1 MPSGGIY
8 VKLFRMLRKFKKD
21 INNEL
26 KTLMRQAKPFLVP
39 GTKYDLIYKGIKD
52 FVLRD
57 GKRIRPS
64 FFMLSYMG
72 YGKKKLSS
80 YRKLVKCALSLEL
93 LHDFLLVHDDVI
105 DNSDLRRG
113 KPTLQRVFNKSL
125 RTSPDAKIGS
135 DLSIVAGD
143 VIFAMAVESFLSL
156 DGPPSRAKKALAKLM
171 KAAAETGIG
180 EYIDTANNLKRI
192 EQVSE
197 RDVSLTYILKTAKY
211 TFETPLLMGA
221 TIAGAENAELK
232 KLSKLGIALGRAFQ
246 IHDDLLDVFSSTEQ
260 IGKPVLSDLN
270 ESKKTLLV
278 LRAFQTLR
286 GRQKKA
292 FNRILSKKKKTYGD
306 LLRFRKLIKI
316 SGANRYCA
324 DKALSL
330 LDESRSICEGLRMK
344 TKFKDELLRLIRK
357 MALETESLI
366 H

>member
-1 MPSGGIY
+1 
-8 VKLFRMLRKFKKD
+8 MLRKFKKD

-26 KTLMRQAKPFLVP
+26 KTLVRQSKPFLVP
-39 GTKYDLIYKGIKD
+39 AVKYDLLYKGIKD
-52 FVLRD
+52 FLLRD

-64 FFMLSYMG
+64 FFILSYMG
-72 YGKKKLSS
+72 YSKKKLSS
-80 YRKLVKCALSLEL
+80 YKKLVKCALSLEL

-105 DNSDLRRG
+105 DNSELRRG
-113 KPTLQRVFNKSL
+113 KPTLQKIFNKNL
-125 RTSPDAKIGS
+125 KASPDAKIGS
-135 DLSIVAGD
+135 DISIMAGD
-143 VIFAMAVESFLSL
+143 VIFAMAVESFLSFDVTSL
-156 DGPPSRAKKALAKLM
+156 RAKKALSKLI

-180 EYIDTANNLKRI
+180 EYIDTVNNIKKI

-197 RDVSLTYILKTAKY
+197 RDIFLTYMLKTAKY

-221 TIAGAENAELK
+221 TLAGAENAELK

-278 LRAFQTLR
+278 LRAFQALR
-286 GRQKKA
+286 GKQKKSLKK
-292 FNRILSKKKKTYGD
+292 ILSKKKKTYGD

-316 SGANRYCA
+316 SGANKYCA
-324 DKALSL
+324 DKTLSL
-330 LDESRSICEGLRMK
+330 LDEARSICDGLRMK
-344 TKFKDELLRLIRK
+344 AKFKNELMRLIRE